1 MYCSVLSAS
10 VHVGAINH
18 NTEGLP
24 GVRHSLH
31 CPCFFFPMLFSH
43 AVFTDHH
50 FFPSLLHWIV
60 STGLQA
66 LLSQKS
72 KLSADKLPPLR
83 ALDRDCIKR
92 GVSAR
97 SHCSDS
103 PSTAKEA
110 HKENKGFVLPQL
122 HQPWPEITLQDLIP
136 QLPTGPCCRRKSLCG
151 TTPPP
156 LLHQLE
162 ISMCFIPCIN

>member
-10 VHVGAINH
+10 VHVGIINH

-31 CPCFFFPMLFSH
+31 CPCFFFMLFSH
-43 AVFTDHH
+43 AVFTDHL
-50 FFPSLLHWIV
+50 FFPSLLHWTV
-60 STGLQA
+60 SPGLQA

-72 KLSADKLPPLR
+72 KLSADRLPPLR

-92 GVSAR
+92 GVSAG

-110 HKENKGFVLPQL
+110 HKEKRKGKLIRKKAMARDYPAGSDPSAPHRAMLQQEEPLWYHTPTPAPSAGDQHVLHSL
-122 HQPWPEITLQDLIP
+122 H
-136 QLPTGPCCRRKSLCG
+136 
-151 TTPPP
+151 
-156 LLHQLE
+156 
-162 ISMCFIPCIN
+162 